1 MGFRF
6 RIFIIVLISMGA
18 GVLISYVLTSNND
31 VSLALIIFSL
41 LIVATLASMIFANL
55 SYMSIYNLEA
65 LASKIA
71 KGRTKKRY
79 IKALKNEPGEF
90 RKVAKSI
97 SEISENLKDKINL
110 IAKQRDQFDMIS
122 LLDDLG
128 EGVVVTDKDGN
139 ITFENDQF
147 SQILKS

>member
-18 GVLISYVLTSNND
+18 GVLLSFVLTSNND

-71 KGRTKKRY
+71 KGRTKKD
-79 IKALKNEPGEF
+79 I
-90 RKVAKSI
+90 
-97 SEISENLKDKINL
+97 
-110 IAKQRDQFDMIS
+110 
-122 LLDDLG
+122 
-128 EGVVVTDKDGN
+128 
-139 ITFENDQF
+139 
-147 SQILKS
+147 

>member
-18 GVLISYVLTSNND
+18 GVLLSFVLTSNND

-79 IKALKNEPGEF
+79 IKAVSYTHLTLPTKAH
-90 RKVAKSI
+90 V
-97 SEISENLKDKINL
+97 
-110 IAKQRDQFDMIS
+110 
-122 LLDDLG
+122 
-128 EGVVVTDKDGN
+128 
-139 ITFENDQF
+139 
-147 SQILKS
+147 

>member
-18 GVLISYVLTSNND
+18 GVLLSLVLTSNND

-79 IKALKNEPGEF
+79 INCLLYTSP
-90 RKVAKSI
+90 SP
-97 SEISENLKDKINL
+97 
-110 IAKQRDQFDMIS
+110 RD
-122 LLDDLG
+122 L
-128 EGVVVTDKDGN
+128 
-139 ITFENDQF
+139 
-147 SQILKS
+147 LKSRMPSSA

>member
-1 MGFRF
+1 
-6 RIFIIVLISMGA
+6 MGA

-110 IAKQRDQFDMIS
+110 IAKQRDQFGS
-122 LLDDLG
+122 VLDDLG
-128 EGVVVTDKDGN
+128 EGVVVTDKDDISHLKMIN
-139 ITFENDQF
+139 FLKF
-147 SQILKS
+147 LILKLLRVKILKI

>member
-6 RIFIIVLISMGA
+6 RIFIIVLISMSA
-18 GVLISYVLTSNND
+18 GVLLSFLLTSNND

-79 IKALKNEPGEF
+79 IKAVSYTHLTLPTTTP
-90 RKVAKSI
+90 V
-97 SEISENLKDKINL
+97 
-110 IAKQRDQFDMIS
+110 
-122 LLDDLG
+122 
-128 EGVVVTDKDGN
+128 
-139 ITFENDQF
+139 
-147 SQILKS
+147 

>member
-18 GVLISYVLTSNND
+18 GVLLSFVLTSNND

-71 KGRTKKRY
+71 KGRTCLLY
-79 IKALKNEPGEF
+79 TSP
-90 RKVAKSI
+90 SP
-97 SEISENLKDKINL
+97 
-110 IAKQRDQFDMIS
+110 RD
-122 LLDDLG
+122 
-128 EGVVVTDKDGN
+128 
-139 ITFENDQF
+139 
-147 SQILKS
+147 

>member
-18 GVLISYVLTSNND
+18 GVLLSFVLTSNND

-41 LIVATLASMIFANL
+41 LIVATLASMIFANF

-71 KGRTKKRY
+71 KGRTKKD
-79 IKALKNEPGEF
+79 I
-90 RKVAKSI
+90 
-97 SEISENLKDKINL
+97 
-110 IAKQRDQFDMIS
+110 
-122 LLDDLG
+122 
-128 EGVVVTDKDGN
+128 
-139 ITFENDQF
+139 
-147 SQILKS
+147 

>member
-6 RIFIIVLISMGA
+6 RIFIIVLTSMGA
-18 GVLISYVLTSNND
+18 GVLLSFVLTSNDD

-71 KGRTKKRY
+71 K
-79 IKALKNEPGEF
+79 
-90 RKVAKSI
+90 
-97 SEISENLKDKINL
+97 
-110 IAKQRDQFDMIS
+110 
-122 LLDDLG
+122 
-128 EGVVVTDKDGN
+128 
-139 ITFENDQF
+139 
-147 SQILKS
+147 